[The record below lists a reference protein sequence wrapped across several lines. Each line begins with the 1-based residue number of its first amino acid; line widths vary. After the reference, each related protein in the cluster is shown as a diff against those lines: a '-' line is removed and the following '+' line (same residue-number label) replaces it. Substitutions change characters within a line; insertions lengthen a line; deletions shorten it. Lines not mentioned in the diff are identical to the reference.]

1 MRVDPAG
8 VAAGHILSE
17 RRVEIA
23 RCVTGL
29 YFEQRPELE
38 TSWKG
43 ARKRCTEDNGFH
55 LDFLSEALAF
65 GQPALFT
72 EYAIWSA
79 ALLARLRIPGEAL
92 ILNLQ
97 LLRVALSAELEGA
110 GRELAFDYID
120 SALAKLEEAQHLHA
134 DAPADSTAPGFLE
147 GNAKLDALAREYLAA
162 LLAGKRHAAGE
173 LILAAA
179 DAGTS
184 IKDIYLF
191 VFQRVQYEIGRLWQS
206 NQIGVAQEH
215 YCTACTQTIMSQL
228 YPRIFST
235 EKNGRRMVA
244 TCVSGDLHEIGPR
257 MVADFFEMEGW
268 DTFFLGANTPL
279 EATLQQISERTPHVL
294 AISAT
299 MPFHVHGVAEL
310 IQATRAAGPP
320 PHILVGGAPFN
331 AIPDLWKDVGADAF
345 ARDAADALVISR
357 GWTD

>member
-1 MRVDPAG
+1 VRVDPGG
-8 VAAGHILSE
+8 VAASQVLSE
-17 RRVEIA
+17 RRQEIA
-23 RCVTGL
+23 RQVTGL
-29 YFEQRPELE
+29 YFDARPDLE
-38 TSWKG
+38 ISWRG
-43 ARKRCTEDNGFH
+43 ARKRCTEDNCFH

-72 EYAIWSA
+72 EYAVWAA
-79 ALLARLRIPGEAL
+79 ALLARLHIPGEAL
-92 ILNLQ
+92 VLNLQ
-97 LLRVALSAELEGA
+97 LLRTALATELEGDS
-110 GRELAFDYID
+110 RTVAFHYVDA
-120 SALAKLEEAQHLHA
+120 ALARLEEAEHA
-134 DAPADSTAPGFLE
+134 CRVTSPNSVAPGFLE
-147 GNAKLDALAREYLAA
+147 GDAMLDVLARDYLSA

-179 DAGTS
+179 DRGTS

-215 YCTACTQTIMSQL
+215 YCTACTQAIMSQL

-235 EKNGRRMVA
+235 EKNGRRLVA

-279 EATLQQISERTPHVL
+279 EATLQQISERSPHVL

-310 IQATRAAGPP
+310 IQATRAAGRPP
-320 PHILVGGAPFN
+320 RILVGGAPFN
-331 AIPDLWKDVGADAF
+331 AMPELWKDVGADAC
-345 ARDAADALVISR
+345 ARDAAEALVISR